1 MKLPRPRIGPYLR
14 ALHAGLFALAPH
26 DDYVPLDEAL
36 AHLEALD
43 PRLSGDLLLPAEVD
57 DRSGLPA
64 FVWMARATAEQPLA
78 LEERDGRD
86 ADRDAGLGDLDAL
99 DAGLA
104 ARMRS
109 RLALHDHLRRCSLL
123 PASRLRVVPRKRGS
137 TEEFRA
143 AYDLLSPTGLWVRVH
158 ADLAGPPGWS
168 EGLLVVHP
176 DDTVDARSGLI
187 HLFARHAATPLLA
200 LSEQLA
206 AGTGARTARL
216 ARSAVGPFWFPGF
229 PRPDGVP
236 EEMSKGLLLHLAT
249 EILGDDVHHSATRDP
264 LRRVDPDEHAP
275 AGAGIFRERR
285 FAASP
290 SMVEATE
297 DWARAHGC
305 EVAVVPLARG

>member
-1 MKLPRPRIGPYLR
+1 MELDRPRVGPYLR

-64 FVWMARATAEQPLA
+64 FVWLARATAEQALA
-78 LEERDGRD
+78 RERRGKRD
-86 ADRDAGLGDLDAL
+86 ADRGADLGNLGAL
-99 DAGLA
+99 DADLA
-104 ARMRS
+104 TRMRS
-109 RLALHDHLRRCSLL
+109 RLALHDHLRACSLL
-123 PASRLRVVPRKRGS
+123 PASRLQVVPRKRGS

-143 AYDLLSPTGLWVRVH
+143 AYDCLSATGLWVRIH

-168 EGLLVVHP
+168 EGLLEVHR
-176 DDTVDARSGLI
+176 DDSVTARSGLI

-200 LSEQLA
+200 LAQQLG

-229 PRPDGVP
+229 PRPAGVP
-236 EEMSKGLLLHLAT
+236 DELSRGLLLHLAT
-249 EILGDDVHHSATRDP
+249 EVLGDDVRHSATRDP
-264 LRRVDPDEHAP
+264 LRRDDPDERAP
-275 AGAGIFRERR
+275 EGAGIFRERR

-290 SMVEATE
+290 SMVDATQ

-305 EVAVVPLARG
+305 EVAVVPLTPG